1 MGTKGTNNRQMIL
14 QAADHLFHVR
24 GYNQTSFSDISD
36 ETGIP
41 RGNFYYY
48 FKTKEEILSAVVDA
62 RVRGFRDMLDQCDAL
77 TNDPLER
84 LVAFTKMPLNNA
96 DSMLNYGCPVG
107 SLSSELSKAPAEL
120 EEKAKEVFEVLRDW
134 MAIQFSA
141 LGQSDSKARA
151 MDMLARLQGVSIMAC
166 AFKDREYLQNSISD
180 IQTWLRSFRL
190 N

>member
-1 MGTKGTNNRQMIL
+1 MGTKGTNNRLLIL

-48 FKTKEEILSAVVDA
+48 FKTKEDILAAVVDS
-62 RVRGFRDMLDQCDAL
+62 RVKAFRDMLEQCDST

-84 LVAFTKMPLNNA
+84 LLAFARMPLGNEEGLIA
-96 DSMLNYGCPVG
+96 YGCPVG
-107 SLSSELSKAPAEL
+107 SMSAEL
-120 EEKAKEVFEVLRDW
+120 AKDTPELQGKSREVFEVIRDW
-134 MAIQFSA
+134 MAVQFND
-141 LGQSDSKARA
+141 LGVKDSSVKA
-151 MDMLARLQGVSIMAC
+151 MEFLARLQGVSIMAC
-166 AFKDREYLQNSISD
+166 TFKDREFLHNSTND
-180 IQTWLRSFRL
+180 IENWLRSFRL